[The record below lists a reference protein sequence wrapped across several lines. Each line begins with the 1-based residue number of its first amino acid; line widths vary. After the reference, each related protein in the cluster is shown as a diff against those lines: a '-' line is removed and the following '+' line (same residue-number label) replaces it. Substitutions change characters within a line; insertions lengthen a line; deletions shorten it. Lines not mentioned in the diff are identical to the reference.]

1 MPRVLRFRLILLC
14 VWVALASTA
23 VGARLYSL
31 QIKNHA
37 RFTARATEQH
47 QDEFTLQAR
56 RGALLDRHG
65 RTLAVS
71 LKTSSLYAHP
81 KRVENAEAAADV
93 LAGKIA
99 MSRKDIIAELKSK
112 KSFVYLHRFLESETA
127 REIEKLGLDN
137 EDRPAVLAVGA
148 DKPFGF
154 QSETKRFYPLGR
166 VASHVVGFADMDG
179 NGVAGTENRFNDTL
193 QGDPTTYLALKD
205 ARDGSIHHP
214 VREPAQQSA
223 DVRLTLD
230 LSLQHLLERELDD
243 AMRRTGAKAS
253 MAVILDPR
261 TGHVLAMANRPTIDR
276 SLRSNRRVRGDARAN
291 RAIEHMFEPGSTFKI
306 VPMALA
312 IENGTVD
319 LGERIYCHDGK
330 PYRTSYD
337 RLINDVSKNGMLTP
351 SMIMAK
357 SSNIGMTKINARLD
371 AKTVREGIVRFG
383 FLQRSG
389 IELPAESPGKLKSLE
404 KWDSFTHDSVSFGQ
418 EISVT
423 ALQLASAM
431 ATIANDGVRVEP
443 RIGLGSQDA
452 DGQVTRFEP
461 APSHRVVSQQ
471 TARTVRS
478 MLEGV
483 VEKGSGSAAR
493 LPGYRVAGK
502 SGTAQKTNEGSA
514 GYSEKDFIA
523 SFAGFAPASDPQ
535 LVVLVTLDSPRGTRR
550 QGGEIAAPVFRRIL
564 AEALHYLRVP
574 KDSEPPFS
582 AGVPTIVEKS
592 LDKAPNPPARTP
604 GRVPDVRHRTLREA
618 IATLSAHGY
627 RVRVD
632 GSGEVLSQSPAPG
645 TTLAPGGVCDLR
657 AGSRGVRAGGGRRN
671 SGDAG

>member
-71 LKTSSLYAHP
+71 LSTRSFYAHP
-81 KRVENAEAAADV
+81 KRVEDAEAAAAV

-99 MSRKDIIAELKSK
+99 MSRKNIVAELNSK
-112 KSFVYLHRFLESETA
+112 KSFVYLHRFLELETA
-127 REIEKLGLDN
+127 RQVEKLGLDN
-137 EDRPAVLAVGA
+137 EDRPALLAIGA

-154 QSETKRFYPLGR
+154 QPETKRFYPRGR
-166 VASHVVGFADMDG
+166 VASHVIGFADMDG

-205 ARDGSIHHP
+205 ARNGSIHHP
-214 VREPAQQSA
+214 VREPARQSA

-243 AMRRTGAKAS
+243 AMRRTGAKAAMS
-253 MAVILDPR
+253 VMLDPR
-261 TGHVLAMANRPTIDR
+261 SGHVLAMANRPTIDR
-276 SLRSNRRVRGDARAN
+276 SNRGNRRVREDARAN
-291 RAIEHMFEPGSTFKI
+291 RAIEHYFEPGSTFKI

-312 IENGTVD
+312 LENKTID

-330 PYRTSYD
+330 RYYTSYG
-337 RLINDVSKNGMLTP
+337 RSIRDVGKNGMLTP
-351 SMIMAK
+351 SAIMAK
-357 SSNIGMTKINARLD
+357 SSNIGMTKINRRLN
-371 AKTVREGIVRFG
+371 AEKVREGILRFG
-383 FLQRSG
+383 FGQRTG
-389 IELPAESPGKLKSLE
+389 IELPAESPGSLTDLE
-404 KWDSFTHDSVSFGQ
+404 DWSLFTHDSVAFGQ
-418 EISVT
+418 EIGVT

-431 ATIANDGVRVEP
+431 ATIANDGIRVEP
-443 RIGLGSQDA
+443 RIGLGTQD
-452 DGQVTRFEP
+452 GEGRVTLFAA

-471 TARTVRS
+471 TAWAVRS
-478 MLEGV
+478 MLEEV
-483 VEKGSGSAAR
+483 VEKGSGTAAR

-502 SGTAQKTNEGSA
+502 SGTAQKKDAVGKF
-514 GYSEKDFIA
+514 YSEADFIA
-523 SFAGFAPASDPQ
+523 SFAGFAPASDPR
-535 LVVLVTLDSPRGTRR
+535 LVVLVTLDSPRGNRR
-550 QGGEIAAPVFRRIL
+550 QGGEIAAPVFGRIL
-564 AEALHYLRVP
+564 AEALQYLRVP
-574 KDSEPPFS
+574 KDSEPPFNT
-582 AGVPTIVEKS
+582 GVPMIVENG
-592 LDKAPNPPARTP
+592 LDNAPNPSARTP

-632 GSGEVLSQSPAPG
+632 GSGEVISQSPAPG
-645 TTLAPGGVCDLR
+645 TALAPGGVCDLR
-657 AGSRGVRAGGGRRN
+657 AGSRGLRVGRGRRK